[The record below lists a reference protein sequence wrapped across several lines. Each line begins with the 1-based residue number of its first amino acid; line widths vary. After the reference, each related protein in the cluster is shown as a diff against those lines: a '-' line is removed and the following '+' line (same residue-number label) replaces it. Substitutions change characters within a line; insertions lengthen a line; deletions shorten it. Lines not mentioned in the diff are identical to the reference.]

1 MAMHWQRVALGRLGS
16 AMESHQPTGGGG
28 LIALLLC
35 LDPCYRIVLINLT
48 VQILAQTCAG
58 HRR

>member
-1 MAMHWQRVALGRLGS
+1 
-16 AMESHQPTGGGG
+16 MESHQPAGGGG

-35 LDPCYRIVLINLT
+35 LDPCYVIVLINLT
-48 VQILAQTCAG
+48 VQILAQTCDG